1 MSYDNHENSFAYNVY
16 NPYKNVPERKYFII
30 NPENLIANG
39 PKKDVDVYPLPL
51 KHDLHLHYVVL

>member
-1 MSYDNHENSFAYNVY
+1 MKTHSRIMCLILT
-16 NPYKNVPERKYFII
+16 KNVPERKYFIV

-39 PKKDVDVYPLPL
+39 PKKDVDVDVYPLPL